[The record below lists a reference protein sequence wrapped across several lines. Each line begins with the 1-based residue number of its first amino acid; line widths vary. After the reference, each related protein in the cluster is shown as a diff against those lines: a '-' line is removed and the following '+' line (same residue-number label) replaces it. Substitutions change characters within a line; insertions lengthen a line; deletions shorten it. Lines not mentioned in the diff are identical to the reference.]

1 MGSEVSVAKPEATL
15 VVTAPTWV
23 TPREAYGLVFRRT
36 TLRRTVRIALLVG
49 TILSV
54 VNQGGVIAGGEAD
67 VITWMRVLANYVVPF
82 CVSSAG
88 FLSAT
93 KRSAE

>member
-1 MGSEVSVAKPEATL
+1 MRVADPKAAL
-15 VVTAPTWV
+15 VVVAPTWAI
-23 TPREAYGLVFRRT
+23 PREALAVVFRRA

-49 TILSV
+49 TILSL
-54 VNQGGVIAGGEAD
+54 VNQGGVIGGGEAG
-67 VITWMRVLANYVVPF
+67 VVTGLQVLANYLVPF

-93 KRSAE
+93 RKPTD

>member
-1 MGSEVSVAKPEATL
+1 MSREVRVANRETTL

-23 TPREAYGLVFRRT
+23 TPREAYSLVFRRA

-54 VNQGGVIAGGEAD
+54 INQGGVIAGGEAD
-67 VITWMRVLANYVVPF
+67 LITWMRVLANYVVPF

>member
-1 MGSEVSVAKPEATL
+1 VSVADQEAAL
-15 VVTAPTWV
+15 VVVAPTWA
-23 TPREAYGLVFRRT
+23 TPREACALVFRPA
-36 TLRRTVRIALLVG
+36 TLRRTLRIALLVG
-49 TILSV
+49 TILSL
-54 VNQGGVIAGGEAD
+54 VNQGALIVRGAAD
-67 VITWMRVLANYVVPF
+67 VTTWLRVLANYVVPF